1 MEFLIVLVLL
11 LVLGFFLVSGLGAFL
26 GIGLFVSE
34 GNARKKAEANAPVIL
49 DEAFDGRRDV
59 VFKVTGRT
67 LPYETV
73 VLGARARGY
82 RLVSE
87 TSEASG
93 ALKTLVFSRRHP

>member
-26 GIGLFVSE
+26 GIGLFFSE
-34 GNARKKAEANAPVIL
+34 GKAREKAVANASAIL
-49 DEAFDGRRDV
+49 NEAFDGRADV

-67 LPYETV
+67 LPYEDV
-73 VLGARARGY
+73 VLGARKRGY
-82 RLVSE
+82 RLVGE

-93 ALKTLVFSRRHP
+93 AVKTLVFTRA